1 VNNPGHTPL
10 QLLLKVLQ
18 FKNTAQMTRV
28 HANQLSKEERQA
40 KQEEQ
45 KMVVKLESPEERKA
59 DEENKAENEED
70 QFLVVDESYLE
81 GFGQEVAPLS
91 QKSDYT
97 RVNPVTAQTDFKHF
111 NPMLTT
117 YLIGPQNPPKHKEN
131 FKSTP
136 KQGSQPPKEPES
148 PQGESIDIFAPVV
161 YINTSTDASEK
172 NVEPF
177 RIFVFLGHKTMTVL
191 FFKPDFEFTYKFIQ
205 NLTAHLSR

>member
-1 VNNPGHTPL
+1 MNNPGHTPL

-91 QKSDYT
+91 QKSDWHAPSVIIT
-97 RVNPVTAQTDFKHF
+97 QAHHDA
-111 NPMLTT
+111 TT
-117 YLIGPQNPPKHKEN
+117 YL
-131 FKSTP
+131 
-136 KQGSQPPKEPES
+136 
-148 PQGESIDIFAPVV
+148 VV
-161 YINTSTDASEK
+161 LPAFQAADAG
-172 NVEPF
+172 
-177 RIFVFLGHKTMTVL
+177 RQADHQL
-191 FFKPDFEFTYKFIQ
+191 
-205 NLTAHLSR
+205 AA